1 MIRKSTSKKSTAIK
15 ICGITKTSQARS
27 IAQLRVNA
35 IGVIGV
41 KTSPRFVPEQEC
53 IKIFNEVEK
62 VSSNIEKVFVIANE
76 KLATIKC
83 ISNRSNPP
91 SVI

>member
-27 IAQLRVNA
+27 IAEFKVNA

-41 KTSPRFVPEQEC
+41 KNSPRFVAKENQEKE
-53 IKIFNEVEK
+53 KI
-62 VSSNIEKVFVIANE
+62 
-76 KLATIKC
+76 
-83 ISNRSNPP
+83 
-91 SVI
+91 